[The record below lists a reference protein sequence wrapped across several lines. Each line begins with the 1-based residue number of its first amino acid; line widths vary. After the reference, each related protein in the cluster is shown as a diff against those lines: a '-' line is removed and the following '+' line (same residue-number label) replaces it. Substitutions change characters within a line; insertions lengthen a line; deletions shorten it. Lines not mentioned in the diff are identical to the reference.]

1 MQIEARRG
9 DIFYI
14 NNDRHQV
21 GREMKKDRPAIIVSN
36 DANNRNSDTVT
47 VVFLTTSPKKELPT
61 HVTIRS
67 ASKVSEALC
76 EQPTAVDIQRLQSYC
91 GRCTD
96 KEMQEIDIAL
106 EIALGIHMTREQQE
120 KLDMLLESCEGG
132 YCIEVDA
139 EATDNDKELAQAI
152 VKAETERDVFKQ
164 LYEGLMERLVT
175 GGRRE

>member
-1 MQIEARRG
+1 MQTEARRG
-9 DIFYI
+9 DIYYI

-76 EQPTAVDIQRLQSYC
+76 EQPTAVDVQRLQSFC

-120 KLDMLLESCEGG
+120 KLDMLLESCKGG
-132 YCIEVDA
+132 YCIEEDMEAPDDA
-139 EATDNDKELAQAI
+139 KELAQAI

-164 LYEGLMERLVT
+164 LYEGLMERLMT